1 MCSLRQKYNCA
12 LTKIDSFSLKI
23 ENCVLILR
31 TETKI
36 FFESIKEHKFE
47 LVSLQLTQP
56 QRTGCKSR
64 AGNLE
69 LEKKDLINTGTR
81 TYVFLL

>member
-1 MCSLRQKYNCA
+1 M
-12 LTKIDSFSLKI
+12 
-23 ENCVLILR
+23 LILR

-56 QRTGCKSR
+56 QRTGYKSR
-64 AGNLE
+64 AENIE
-69 LEKKDLINTGTR
+69 LEKNDLINTGTR